1 MGSST
6 GNMLVDNDDALKI
19 IFRNAETIIATH
31 CEDENTIKTNTMK
44 ALEKY
49 GNNIPI
55 SEHPIIRSREACF
68 QSSSKAIQLAKEF
81 DTKLH
86 VLHISTKEEINLFS
100 NINLKDK
107 KITCECCIHHLW
119 FNEKDYKKLGN
130 MIKWNPA
137 IKSPE
142 DKAAILDGLIN
153 NYIDV
158 LATDHSPHT
167 IKEKSNNYMN
177 CPSGGPLIQHSLPA
191 LLEMYHN
198 NKIDLETIVQKT
210 SHNPAI
216 LFDIKERGFIRE
228 GYFADLVLFD
238 LDNTWKVSENKIFSK
253 CNWTPFINESFRS
266 KIIHTIVS
274 GNHVYN
280 NGDIKLNPT
289 SLRLEFDRD

>member
-1 MGSST
+1 
-6 GNMLVDNDDALKI
+6 
-19 IFRNAETIIATH
+19 
-31 CEDENTIKTNTMK
+31 
-44 ALEKY
+44 
-49 GNNIPI
+49 
-55 SEHPIIRSREACF
+55 
-68 QSSSKAIQLAKEF
+68 
-81 DTKLH
+81 
-86 VLHISTKEEINLFS
+86 
-100 NINLKDK
+100 
-107 KITCECCIHHLW
+107 LW

-238 LDNTWKVSENKIFSK
+238 LDNTWKVSKNKIFSK

>member
-1 MGSST
+1 MIFPRW
-6 GNMLVDNDDALKI
+6 I
-19 IFRNAETIIATH
+19 IEEKKNLIIHDFNPETNL
-31 CEDENTIKTNTMK
+31 EDSLILLYAVNFN
-44 ALEKY
+44 L
-49 GNNIPI
+49 
-55 SEHPIIRSREACF
+55 
-68 QSSSKAIQLAKEF
+68 
-81 DTKLH
+81 
-86 VLHISTKEEINLFS
+86 TKEYQNVL
-100 NINLKDK
+100 
-107 KITCECCIHHLW
+107 
-119 FNEKDYKKLGN
+119 
-130 MIKWNPA
+130 
-137 IKSPE
+137 
-142 DKAAILDGLIN
+142 N

-177 CPSGGPLIQHSLPA
+177 CPSGGPLIQHSFPA

-274 GNHVYN
+274 GNHIYN
-280 NGDIKLNPT
+280 NGNIKLDPT